1 MSLHSLRVPGG
12 STMTPDLSIVVP
24 LYNEVEGLPFFHA
37 DLSAAAAAEAR
48 ARGLAMEIVYVDDGS
63 RDGTAALAAS
73 LPVLGIDV
81 QVVALSRNFGKEAAL
96 MAGLDHA
103 RGDAVMFMD
112 GDGQHP
118 PEMIPTF
125 LRLWKDEGYD
135 VAYAV
140 KADRSD
146 EAASRRLFVRA
157 FYKLLNF
164 GAATPIPEDAADFR
178 ILSPRAA
185 AALRRMPERNRFF
198 KGLSSWIGFRQIAVP
213 YRPAPRAHGST
224 SWSFLRLLG
233 LSMEALTSF
242 SPAPLRLAAAF
253 GAVLAGLALFYGSWI
268 VVERLVWGIP
278 LPGYPSLVVGLMVI
292 GGTQLLVM
300 GLMGEYVARILSEI
314 KARPVYYV
322 ADHVLN
328 RAPAEATGHP
338 LAGQPIAG
346 QPFAGPGH
354 PSALASRAEP

>member
-1 MSLHSLRVPGG
+1 
-12 STMTPDLSIVVP
+12 MTPDLSIVVP
-24 LYNEVEGLPFFHA
+24 LYNEAGG
-37 DLSAAAAAEAR
+37 LSAFHDRLSSIAAGEAEAR
-48 ARGLAMEIVYVDDGS
+48 GMRIEIVYVDDGS
-63 RDGTAALAAS
+63 RDGSAAIAAQ
-73 LPVLGIDV
+73 LPARGIDV
-81 QVVALSRNFGKEAAL
+81 QVVALSRNYGKEAAL
-96 MAGLDHA
+96 MAGHDHA

-118 PEMIPTF
+118 PEMVPTF
-125 LRLWKDEGYD
+125 IALWKDDGWD

-146 EAASRRLFVRA
+146 EAASRRTFVRI

-164 GAATPIPEDAADFR
+164 GASTRIPEDAADFR

-198 KGLSSWIGFRQIAVP
+198 KGLTSWIGFRQVAVP
-213 YRPAPRAHGST
+213 YRPAPRAHGSS

-242 SPAPLRLAAAF
+242 SPAPLRLAALF
-253 GAVLAGLALFYGSWI
+253 GAALAGLALLYGGWI

-278 LPGYPSLVVGLMVI
+278 LPGYPSIVVGLMVI

-300 GLMGEYVARILSEI
+300 GLMGEYIARILSEI

-322 ADHVLN
+322 ADHVLT
-328 RAPAEATGHP
+328 RAVVEAAGFGVGEQVVGAHAMHGQVVQHPAT
-338 LAGQPIAG
+338 LV
-346 QPFAGPGH
+346 
-354 PSALASRAEP
+354 SRAEP

>member
-1 MSLHSLRVPGG
+1 
-12 STMTPDLSIVVP
+12 MTPDLSIVIP
-24 LYNEVEGLPFFHA
+24 LYNEAKGLPAFH
-37 DLSAAAAAEAR
+37 DRVAAIAAAEAER
-48 ARGLAMEIVYVDDGS
+48 RGMRVEIVYVDDGS
-63 RDGTAALAAS
+63 RDGSAAIAAT
-73 LPVLGIDV
+73 LPAGRVDV
-81 QVVALSRNFGKEAAL
+81 QVVALSRNYGKEAAL
-96 MAGLDHA
+96 MAGHDHA

-125 LRLWKDEGYD
+125 IGLWKDEGWD

-146 EAASRRLFVRA
+146 EAASRRIFVRM

-164 GAATPIPEDAADFR
+164 GASSRIPEDAADFR

-198 KGLSSWIGFRQIAVP
+198 KGLTSWIGFRQVAVP
-213 YRPAPRAHGST
+213 YRPEPRAHGSS

-242 SPAPLRLAAAF
+242 SPAPLRLAALF
-253 GAVLAGLALFYGSWI
+253 GAALAGLALLYGSWI

-278 LPGYPSLVVGLMVI
+278 LPGYPSIVVGLMVI

-300 GLMGEYVARILSEI
+300 GLMGEYIARILSEI

-322 ADHVLN
+322 ADHVFN
-328 RAPAEATGHP
+328 RAEEMAQDNHAATHAAAQVISHPAV
-338 LAGQPIAG
+338 
-346 QPFAGPGH
+346 
-354 PSALASRAEP
+354 LASRGEP

>member
-1 MSLHSLRVPGG
+1 MSLHSLRGPGG
-12 STMTPDLSIVVP
+12 SIMIPDLSIVVP
-24 LYNEVEGLPFFHA
+24 LYNEAEGLPSFHA
-37 DLSAAAAAEAR
+37 RLSGAAAEEAR
-48 ARGLAMEIVYVDDGS
+48 ARGLQVEIVYVDDGS
-63 RDGTAALAAS
+63 RDGSAALAAG
-73 LPVLGIDV
+73 LPVLGVDI

-125 LRLWKDEGYD
+125 IRLWKDEGWD

-140 KADRSD
+140 KEDRSD
-146 EAASRRLFVRA
+146 EAASRRAFVRI
-157 FYKLLNF
+157 FYKLLNY
-164 GAATPIPEDAADFR
+164 GAATRIPEDAADFR

-224 SWSFLRLLG
+224 SFNFLRLLG

-242 SPAPLRLAAAF
+242 SPAPLRLAALF
-253 GAVLAGLALFYGSWI
+253 GATLAGLALLYGGWI
-268 VVERLVWGIP
+268 VVERLFWGIP
-278 LPGYPSLVVGLMVI
+278 LPGYPSIVVGLMVI
-292 GGTQLLVM
+292 GGSQLLVM
-300 GLMGEYVARILSEI
+300 GVLGEYIARILSEI

-328 RAPAEATGHP
+328 RVPAEAAGHP
-338 LAGQPIAG
+338 PS
-346 QPFAGPGH
+346 GH
-354 PSALASRAEP
+354 AMSGHGVGGSHPTVLASRAEP

>member
-1 MSLHSLRVPGG
+1 
-12 STMTPDLSIVVP
+12 MTPDLSIVVP
-24 LYNEVEGLPFFHA
+24 LYNEAAGLPGFHA
-37 DLSAAAAAEAR
+37 RLAAVATAEAQ
-48 ARGLAMEIVYVDDGS
+48 ARGMRVEIVYVDDGS
-63 RDGTAALAAS
+63 RDGSASLAAG
-73 LPVLGIDV
+73 LTARGADV
-81 QVVALSRNFGKEAAL
+81 QLVALSRNFGKEAAL

-103 RGDAVMFMD
+103 RGDAVLFMD

-125 LRLWKDEGYD
+125 VRLWKDEGWD

-140 KADRSD
+140 KEDRSD
-146 EAASRRLFVRA
+146 EAASRRAFVRM
-157 FYKLLNF
+157 FYRLLNY
-164 GAATPIPEDAADFR
+164 GAASRIPEDAADFR

-213 YRPAPRAHGST
+213 YRPANREHGST
-224 SWSFLRLLG
+224 SFNFLRLLG

-242 SPAPLRLAAAF
+242 SPAPLRLAALF
-253 GAVLAGLALFYGSWI
+253 GAALAGLALLFGGWI
-268 VVERLVWGIP
+268 VIERLVWGTP
-278 LPGYPSLVVGLMVI
+278 VPGYPSLAVGLMVI

-322 ADHVLN
+322 ADHVVN
-328 RAPAEATGHP
+328 RAAPETAGHAM
-338 LAGQPIAG
+338 AGQPAG
-346 QPFAGPGH
+346 GTAH
-354 PSALASRAEP
+354 PTALASRAEP